1 MKISKFHGGSVILIS
16 LGLAYVTFCSIPF
29 TPEVTTAA
37 YTRLFACLFAFIF
50 LAIVA
55 LGIVSRALLHRMK
68 RDPVSRTA
76 SRN

>member
-1 MKISKFHGGSVILIS
+1 MKTSKFHGASVILIS
-16 LGLAYVTFCSIPF
+16 LGLAYVAFCSIPF
-29 TPEVTTAA
+29 TPEVTTAG
-37 YTRLFACLFAFIF
+37 YTRLFACLFALIF

-68 RDPVSRTA
+68 KDPASRAA